1 MMILTTTKWNG
12 EHPQFDAVESRTRS
26 KCHRWYRVDDAS
38 WSDSWSSLYGRRSLV
53 PCRSGDGGGGSVPS
67 NAMVDDR
74 CSNGAFRIVVVV
86 VVAVVEENHRTAVD
100 IDIGIRTRRVINPR
114 RLDAIRV
121 S

>member
-1 MMILTTTKWNG
+1 MIMTTTTTTKWNG
-12 EHPQFDAVESRTRS
+12 EHPQFGAVESRTRS

-53 PCRSGDGGGGSVPS
+53 PCRSGDGGCSVPS

-86 VVAVVEENHRTAVD
+86 VVEEDHRTAVD
-100 IDIGIRTRRVINPR
+100 IDGGIRTRRVINPR
-114 RLDAIRV
+114 RLDAVRV

>member
-1 MMILTTTKWNG
+1 MIMTTTKWNG

-38 WSDSWSSLYGRRSLV
+38 WSDSWSSLYGRRSFV
-53 PCRSGDGGGGSVPS
+53 PCRSGDGGGCCGSVPS

-86 VVAVVEENHRTAVD
+86 VVVEHHRTAVD
-100 IDIGIRTRRVINPR
+100 IDGGIRTRRVINPR